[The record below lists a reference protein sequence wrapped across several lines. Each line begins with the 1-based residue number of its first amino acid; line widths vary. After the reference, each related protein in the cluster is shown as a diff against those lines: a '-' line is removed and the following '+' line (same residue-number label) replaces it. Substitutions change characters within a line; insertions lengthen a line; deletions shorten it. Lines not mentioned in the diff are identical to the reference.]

1 MSEEDKRIVEEEPVA
16 EEAVPAEETP
26 PAEEPVPVEEPAPA
40 EEPAPVEEALP
51 VEEPAPAAEEAAPPP
66 PPPLRPP
73 PPPRMVGRYT
83 SDEVTM
89 AAIAHGSALL
99 GLFTSG
105 VGGIIVALIIW
116 LVNKEESAYVGFQ
129 ALQALVFQVAVLVV
143 TVIAAILVAFLWTV
157 AGILSAVLIGLCLMP
172 FALVLTFAIILI
184 PLAGLIYGL
193 YGAIECY
200 NGRDF
205 QYWLVADFLKGQ
217 TGQV

>member
-1 MSEEDKRIVEEEPVA
+1 MSEEDVKEPVNEEPI
-16 EEAVPAEETP
+16 
-26 PAEEPVPVEEPAPA
+26 AEEPVTEEPDPVEEVPPTEEPTPVEEPPA
-40 EEPAPVEEALP
+40 
-51 VEEPAPAAEEAAPPP
+51 EEPAPAAEETAPPP
-66 PPPLRPP
+66 PPPPP

-83 SDEVTM
+83 QDEVTM

-105 VGGIIVALIIW
+105 VGGIVVALIIW
-116 LVNKEESAYVGFQ
+116 LVKKEESAYVGFQ
-129 ALQALVFQVAVLVV
+129 ALQSLVLQIAVLMV
-143 TVIAAILVAFLWTV
+143 TMIAAILVTFLWTV
-157 AGILSAVLIGLCLMP
+157 AGILSAIVIGLCMMP

-205 QYWLVADFLKGQ
+205 EYWLVADFLRGQ
-217 TGQV
+217 LGQV